1 VIESNSSLHALLQK
15 LHEEND
21 RQVYARARK
30 QYRGDDE
37 SFQKLALEYASLG
50 PRTKGA
56 FLRSHGL
63 TTNDSNAVAAAEANL
78 SLAIS
83 PQMGAFLTNI
93 VLAKRPNSVLEL
105 GSSNGVSTLY
115 FANALASLNTG
126 TVVATESNPM
136 KCANLRK
143 HARAAGLDGF
153 VDLREGD
160 IFETLDALN
169 GAFDII
175 FLDMWASD
183 YLEAAKKLERL
194 IVPGTVILADNMY
207 TAEDEVRPFKDYLS
221 GHARIATTTLDFESG
236 VEFAVVR

>member
-1 VIESNSSLHALLQK
+1 LHE

-30 QYRGDDE
+30 QFNGDEE
-37 SFQKLALEYASLG
+37 SFQQLALAYADLA
-50 PRTKGA
+50 PRKKGA

-63 TTNDSNAVAAAEANL
+63 TTNDSNAMGQANL

-83 PQMGAFLTNI
+83 PQMGSFLTNI

-115 FANALASLNTG
+115 FANALASLQNG
-126 TVVATESNPM
+126 SVVATENDPM

-143 HARAAGLDGF
+143 YARRAGLEGL

-160 IFETLDALN
+160 VFETLDALN
-169 GAFDII
+169 GTFDIV
-175 FLDMWASD
+175 FLDIWASD

-194 IVPGTVILADNMY
+194 VAPGTVILADNMY

-221 GHARIATTTLDFESG
+221 AHSRISTTTLDFESG